1 MSPAKLVLAS
11 ILAVSPAVV
20 VVAEAPVPVQRVT
33 PQEYEAHLQTLKIV
47 VADCFKATTRQACL
61 PSRVGSDDDVLTA
74 FGARHVTYG
83 WVRNV
88 LEIAGSS
95 KSASGGQN
103 SQTEVARLLE
113 EAGRRLEQEQQ
124 LGPGKISGQ
133 GNELQIARARS
144 DAKRT
149 LSSILATSEFKHIS
163 QPNLFARALNRL
175 LQWIDRRLA
184 GLAADPRRARGLM
197 RLFLGTIVLGACTA
211 LIWWFVAQTRRQ
223 GLGLIPPSTGSQANS
238 HSTRD
243 WRRWLDEAQELSQ
256 AGHWREAVHGL
267 YWAAIGRLESKGTWP
282 ADRTRTPREYLSIFR
297 PGNQQISELDALT
310 RSFERIWYGRYPAG
324 KQEYEQARV
333 LFERLA
339 SR

>member
-1 MSPAKLVLAS
+1 MSPAKLVLAL
-11 ILAVSPAVV
+11 ILAVSPAVASL
-20 VVAEAPVPVQRVT
+20 AEPPPPVQRVT
-33 PQEYEAHLQTLKIV
+33 AKEYDAHLQSLETV
-47 VADCFKATTRQACL
+47 VAGCAKDTTRQACL
-61 PSRVGSDDDVLTA
+61 PSRVGSDDDVLTGV
-74 FGARHVTYG
+74 GARRVTYA

-88 LEIAGSS
+88 LEIAASS
-95 KSASGGQN
+95 KNAKGSQN

-113 EAGRRLEQEQQ
+113 EAARRLQQEQR
-124 LGPGKISGQ
+124 LGPEIRGQ
-133 GNELQIARARS
+133 GNEFEIARDRS

-149 LSSILATSEFKHIS
+149 LASILATSEFKHVV

-175 LQWIDRRLA
+175 LQWLDRRLA
-184 GLAADPRRARGLM
+184 GIAANPRRALWLT
-197 RLFLGTIVLGACTA
+197 RLFLGTTVLGACTA
-211 LIWWFVAQTRRQ
+211 LIWWFVAQSRRQ
-223 GLGLIPPSTGSQANS
+223 GLGLVPPSTGSQANF

-256 AGHWREAVHGL
+256 AGRWREAVHGL
-267 YWAAIGRLESKGTWP
+267 YWAAISRLESRGICP

-297 PGNQQISELDALT
+297 PRNEHVSELAALT

-324 KQEYEQARV
+324 KQDYEQARV

>member
-11 ILAVSPAVV
+11 ILAAFPAVASV
-20 VVAEAPVPVQRVT
+20 TEPPPQVQRAT
-33 PQEYEAHLQTLKIV
+33 AQQYEAHLQTLKTVI
-47 VADCFKATTRQACL
+47 ADCAEDTTRQACL
-61 PSRVGSDDDVLTA
+61 PLRVGPDDDVLTA
-74 FGARHVTYG
+74 LGARRVAYG

-88 LEIAGSS
+88 LEIAASS
-95 KSASGGQN
+95 KNAKG
-103 SQTEVARLLE
+103 SQTSQSEVARLLE
-113 EAGRRLEQEQQ
+113 EAGRRLQQEQQ
-124 LGPGKISGQ
+124 LGPEKISAQ
-133 GNELQIARARS
+133 GNESQIARIRS

-149 LSSILATSEFKHIS
+149 LASILATSEFKHVV

-175 LQWIDRRLA
+175 LQWLDRRLA
-184 GLAADPRRARGLM
+184 GIAANPRRALWLT
-197 RLFLGTIVLGACTA
+197 RLFLGTTVLGACTA
-211 LIWWFVAQTRRQ
+211 LIWWFVAQSRRQ
-223 GLGLIPPSTGSQANS
+223 GLGLVPPSTGSKANF

-256 AGHWREAVHGL
+256 AGRWREAVHGL
-267 YWAAIGRLESKGTWP
+267 YWAAISRLESRGICP

-297 PGNQQISELDALT
+297 PRNEHVSELAALT

-324 KQEYEQARV
+324 KQDYEQARV